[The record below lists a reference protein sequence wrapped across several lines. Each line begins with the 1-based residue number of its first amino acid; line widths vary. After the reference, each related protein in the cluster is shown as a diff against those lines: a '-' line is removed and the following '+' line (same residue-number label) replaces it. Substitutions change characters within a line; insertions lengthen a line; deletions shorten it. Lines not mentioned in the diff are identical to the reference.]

1 MADHSSSSL
10 DVVGDQ
16 VQRSHSAYARRW
28 TLLDTYRVGYPVP
41 RRCLEGKAMSRPGL
55 EREAMSDSGIGFL
68 KRQMEYS
75 EERCAKCKHYV
86 EADCS
91 GAAGA
96 SGEHCTLNPAISV
109 PVSGQF
115 GRCRFYSHKDRTEK

>member
-1 MADHSSSSL
+1 MKRWPIIRSSL

-16 VQRSHSAYARRW
+16 VQCTHSA
-28 TLLDTYRVGYPVP
+28 YRVGYPVP
-41 RRCLEGKAMSRPGL
+41 RRCLEGKAMSRPG